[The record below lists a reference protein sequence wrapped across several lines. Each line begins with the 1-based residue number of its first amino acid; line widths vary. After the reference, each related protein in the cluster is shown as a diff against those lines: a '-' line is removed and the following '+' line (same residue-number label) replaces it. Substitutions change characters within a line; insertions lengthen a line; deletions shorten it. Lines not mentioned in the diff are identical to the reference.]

1 VEQAIMA
8 YGRLEV
14 YWPDGKI
21 ETYLLDTDTVSV
33 GRAEGNSI
41 SLDTDSI
48 SRYHFSLVHK
58 DGQVTITD
66 LASANGTFVDGL
78 PLKANVPELMGDV
91 EEISVGSLRI
101 IFRQVDENPTL
112 TMHHAEDETQRIERD
127 DSFIRLALDYSHLK
141 VWPASSSSTELS
153 ITNKSKETK
162 AFSIQVS
169 GMPSGWLRLTRP
181 EIELDAGETA
191 YVLLN
196 IKPPR
201 RPNTIPQKYQVNI
214 EVAPSDQPSLAV
226 HAFIEVEIKPYSG
239 FGMAV
244 GQQADDNDPVPVFLH
259 NQGSGA
265 MQLSLSAHDRD
276 NALRFHLPRS
286 PLELQAGQRLRVDLS
301 VEAKSTPLTGTA
313 RSHLF
318 VVQVKSLDASGFVAA
333 SEGVVKLS
341 PRFPI
346 WGLVAAAGI
355 GLSVLIIGLLV
366 LLGALRPPS
375 PLINSV
381 SLNASEIAQG
391 DMLEI
396 SVDAD
401 SVESFDILVNQ
412 TVVQTALP
420 GDQRVFALDTSE
432 LSGNIIVNIIGRNG
446 AESASAETNAYVYLP
461 VAIRSF
467 EARPDMLVRYTI
479 NTFTVSWDV
488 PNAKFVRISGLS
500 TLSNSNVSDESIEYA
515 AVDSVTI
522 RGIPTDT
529 LQISLYAE
537 DELGTPI
544 ESTSPLTIG
553 LIDPTCMAREEII
566 LREGPNEAY
575 QQVGTVPI
583 ASQIVVT
590 AQDASSRWLRVQSD
604 IAAWG
609 ALESFDC
616 NENFN
621 PVNLF
626 TEHNVPPM
634 PTTAPTQAA
643 SLTPAV
649 SPTRGTVG
657 RVTAT
662 SQVPVPT
669 VSTDGQ

>member
-78 PLKANVPELMGDV
+78 PLKANQPELMGDV

-101 IFRQVDENPTL
+101 IFRQVDESPTMM
-112 TMHHAEDETQRIERD
+112 MHHAEDETQRIERD
-127 DSFIRLALDYSHLK
+127 DSFIRLELDYSHLK

-153 ITNKSKETK
+153 ITNKSRETK

-201 RPNTIPQKYQVNI
+201 RPNTVPQKYQVNI

-259 NQGSGA
+259 NQGSGT
-265 MQLSLSAHDRD
+265 QRLSISARDRD
-276 NALRFHLPRS
+276 NALRFHLPNA

-301 VEAKSTPLTGTA
+301 VEAKNAPLTGTA
-313 RSHLF
+313 RSHHF
-318 VVQVKSLDASGFVAA
+318 IVQVKSLDASGFVAA
-333 SEGVVKLS
+333 SEGVVKLA

-355 GLSVLIIGLLV
+355 ALSILVIGLLA
-366 LLGALRPPS
+366 LLGALRPDS
-375 PLINSV
+375 PVIESI
-381 SLNASEIAQG
+381 SLNSDEIAQG

-396 SVDAD
+396 TVDAKD
-401 SVESFDILVNQ
+401 VESFDILVNQ
-412 TVVQTALP
+412 TVVQSALP
-420 GDQRVFALDTSE
+420 GDQRTFAVDTSE
-432 LSGNIIVNIIGRNG
+432 FSGNIVVNIIGR
-446 AESASAETNAYVYLP
+446 SASDSANAEAIAHVYLP

-467 EARPDMLVRYTI
+467 EANPDTLVRYTL
-479 NTFTVSWDV
+479 NSFTVTWDV
-488 PNAKFVRISGLS
+488 PNAEFVRISGLS
-500 TLSNSNVSDESIEYA
+500 TLSNSDISDETVEYA
-515 AVDSVTI
+515 ATDSITI

-544 ESTSPLTIG
+544 ESQAPLTIS
-553 LIDPTCMAREEII
+553 LIDPTCTAREEII

-575 QQVGTVPI
+575 QQVGTVPVNSEVI
-583 ASQIVVT
+583 VT
-590 AQDASSRWLRVQSD
+590 AQDASSSWLRVQSD

-609 ALESFDC
+609 ALASFDC
-616 NENFN
+616 NDNFN
-621 PVNLF
+621 PVNLY
-626 TEHNVPPM
+626 TEHNVPPV
-634 PTTAPTQAA
+634 PTTAPTLA
-643 SLTPAV
+643 P

-657 RVTAT
+657 RLTAT
-662 SQVPVPT
+662 PQVVVPT
-669 VSTDGQ
+669 VPTDGQ

>member
-33 GRAEGNSI
+33 GRAEGNNI

-58 DGQVTITD
+58 NGEVSITD
-66 LASANGTFVDGL
+66 LESANGTFVDGL
-78 PLKANVPELMGDV
+78 PLKPNMPEVLGDV

-101 IFRQVDENPTL
+101 IYRQVDESPT
-112 TMHHAEDETQRIERD
+112 MMIHHAEDETQRIERD
-127 DSFIRLALDYSHLK
+127 DSFIRLELDYTHLK

-153 ITNKSKETK
+153 VTNKSKETR
-162 AFSIQVS
+162 AFSIQIS

-181 EIELDAGETA
+181 EIELDPGETA

-201 RPNTIPQKYQVNI
+201 RPNTVPQKYQLNI
-214 EVAPSDQPSLAV
+214 EVAPSEQPSLAV
-226 HAFIEVEIKPYSG
+226 HAFIEVEVKSYSG

-244 GQQADDNDPVPVFLH
+244 GHQADDNDPVPIFLH
-259 NQGSGA
+259 NQGSGTL
-265 MQLSLSAHDRD
+265 QLKLSAQDKD
-276 NALRFHLPRS
+276 NALRFHLPNA

-301 VEAKSTPLTGTA
+301 IEAKNAPLTGTA
-313 RSHLF
+313 KTYPF
-318 VVQVKSLDASGFVAA
+318 VVQVKSLDHSGFLAA
-333 SEGVVKLS
+333 SDGLVSLA
-341 PRFPI
+341 PRFPL

-355 GLSVLIIGLLV
+355 ALSILVIGFLA
-366 LLGALRPPS
+366 LLGFLNPPK
-375 PLINSV
+375 PLIESI

-396 SVDAD
+396 TVDAD
-401 SVESFDILVNQ
+401 DIESFDILVNQ
-412 TVVQTALP
+412 IVVQSALP
-420 GDQRVFALDTSE
+420 GDQRVFAVDTSE
-432 LSGNIIVNIIGRNG
+432 LSGNILVNIIGRNG
-446 AESASAETNAYVYLP
+446 SNSANAEANAHVYLP

-467 EARPDMLVRYTI
+467 EAVPDELVRYTL
-479 NTFTVSWDV
+479 NTFTLSWDV
-488 PNAKFVRISGLS
+488 PNARFVRISGLS
-500 TLSNSNVSDESIEYA
+500 TLSNSNISDETIEYPA
-515 AVDSVTI
+515 TNTLTI

-544 ESTSPLTIG
+544 ESSSPLIIG
-553 LIDPTCMAREEII
+553 LIDPICTAREEII
-566 LREGPNEAY
+566 LREGPNVAY

-583 ASQIVVT
+583 DTQVIVT
-590 AQDASSRWLRVQSD
+590 AQDVSSTWLRVQSD
-604 IAAWG
+604 VAAWG
-609 ALESFDC
+609 SLASFDC
-616 NENFN
+616 SEFN

-626 TEHNVPPM
+626 TEHNVPPL
-634 PTTAPTQAA
+634 PTAAPT
-643 SLTPAV
+643 V

-657 RVTAT
+657 RLTVTPQA
-662 SQVPVPT
+662 PL
-669 VSTDGQ
+669 STPPSGGQ